1 MIYPITY
8 YRPTNLEEALH
19 QLREPEALA
28 FAGGGLLFSGT
39 LLPYPTLI
47 DLQDIPELSR
57 VLVDPQDAHIGG
69 AAALEAVA
77 SADWAPLRLR
87 QSITRVLPINQRNGI
102 SISESLTVAEPPQE
116 WLAALAAL
124 DAYVHHLGH
133 QKSQLAMTPLVEH
146 VTEFMAGRQMHPG
159 PYEGII
165 LELRIPRLND
175 GAVLGS
181 AQIARTPRDYPIVT
195 AFVRLAQEDGQLRVR
210 AALGGVDALP
220 VVSYELHDWL
230 GGKLDDAALA
240 QAAAAIGEQVQP
252 LDDLRGSAEYRRA
265 MTPVVLRRALE
276 DAREQFQA

>member
-57 VLVDPQDAHIGG
+57 VLIDPQDAHIGG

-146 VTEFMAGRQMHPG
+146 VTEFIAGRQMHPG

-165 LELRIPRLND
+165 LELRIPRLSG

-195 AFVRLAQEDGQLRVR
+195 AFVRLAKGDGQLRVR